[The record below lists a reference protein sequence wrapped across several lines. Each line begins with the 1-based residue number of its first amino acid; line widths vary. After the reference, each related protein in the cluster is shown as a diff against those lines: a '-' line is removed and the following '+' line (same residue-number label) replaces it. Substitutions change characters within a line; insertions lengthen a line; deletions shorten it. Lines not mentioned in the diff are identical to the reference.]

1 MSSDGSDARSTPEEW
16 ARLESALGRLLAR
29 HDEWRARAHAAER
42 RIGELESALAD
53 VSSGGLDP
61 VALSERAQTMERE
74 NRVLTKKLTQAGET
88 VQRILARLQFLEDDR

>member
-1 MSSDGSDARSTPEEW
+1 
-16 ARLESALGRLLAR
+16 
-29 HDEWRARAHAAER
+29 
-42 RIGELESALAD
+42 